1 MTFIYDTGGWKV
13 KKMVP
18 EKEELLQKKGEK
30 KVPEK
35 KELLQA
41 NGVAP
46 NLTINLKKKSLVKL

>member
-1 MTFIYDTGGWKV
+1 M